1 MSDIDTKS
9 VHNRDVE
16 PHSPVVQ
23 QDSQPAFPIYHRR
36 IGNPA
41 PLGVLSFAAPT
52 FILSMF
58 NIQADG
64 ITVGNL
70 VVGMA
75 LIVGG
80 LTQLLAGMW
89 EFICGNTFGGTV
101 FTLFSGFWMSYGL
114 IFLPFV
120 GIMDAYTATPEA
132 AAQLH
137 NALGIYLMTW
147 FLLIFI
153 MIFATLRS
161 SFALCFL
168 IILVDITILVL
179 GVAEFTQS
187 VAITKAG
194 GGLGIASALLA
205 FYVGAATL
213 YTQEN
218 SYIRLPTGELPK
230 YKV

>member
-1 MSDIDTKS
+1 MSDIENKPNSSVDT
-9 VHNRDVE
+9 NY
-16 PHSPVVQ
+16 PVVQ
-23 QDSQPAFPIYHRR
+23 QDPQPAFPLYHRR

-41 PLGVLSFAAPT
+41 PLGLLSFAGAT

-64 ITVGNL
+64 ITVTNA

-75 LIVGG
+75 LMVGG

-89 EFICGNTFGGTV
+89 EFACGNTFGGTI

-120 GIMDAYTATPEA
+120 GILDAYEATPQG

-147 FLLIFI
+147 FILVFV
-153 MIFATLRS
+153 MIWAAMRS
-161 SFALCFL
+161 SAILFVLV
-168 IILVDITILVL
+168 ILVDVMCLVL
-179 GVAEFTQS
+179 GVGEFTQNL
-187 VAITKAG
+187 AITKAG
-194 GGLGIASALLA
+194 GALGIVSAALC

-213 YTQEN
+213 YTKET
-218 SYIRLPTGELPK
+218 SYLHLPTGELPK